1 MTKKK
6 DIDDLLEIFRK
17 NSGDKTTKTA
27 KHIAKKESNL
37 GKAKG
42 TEKVG
47 MTKGVF
53 HITRDSAI
61 EVADEDLKKKL
72 KKMSKKEFTEF
83 TSKNPKEDAK
93 LAGKYTKRLYG
104 DLEKEG
110 TDLSNL
116 TESEKAATIGN
127 LYNYRDQPGIRKSI
141 SKLSQDRFIKSPE
154 FIEEQKQEV
163 AKNMDITT
171 SGGKFVQGLAD
182 RREEEKALFL
192 KKENGPVIDTLSKQ
206 DSGISRTPQMEDLKK
221 KDEEEL
227 HGPLEKK
234 DPLQEAH
241 KFTKEKAIE
250 AKAPIGENMSVHLQD
265 KVAKRSLNMDNVTAD
280 GAKSQQAELNGEQ
293 PGIDDKFMS
302 AIGFFLPAVIGGLV
316 GQQTGEGGMGVRL
329 GLQASGAYHKAK
341 NAHEELQ
348 LKKKLAEEKAN
359 TKSKGKID
367 ITPDF
372 VIKGTREP
380 VGSREDGKGGW
391 EFINASGDIV
401 DPKSVEGLRSG
412 DQKLKEARLTS
423 QFDTRH
429 KFNKLKF
436 DLEVRKAGQVS
447 GKQQATTAGLIGVS
461 KDIEEIS
468 RLKKSTVTG
477 PVMGRMQS
485 IAGVFG
491 LGTSNF
497 QELKSRTSSV
507 LANYVK
513 SISGA
518 QSSDKEAVRL
528 QSIIPSVNDSDLI
541 FNAKLKQ
548 LKKIQGANIEGF
560 SLSMSTGQSLKAGTV
575 KQILE
580 VMDKIEEEKNK
591 EGGRSEYQK
600 AIKNAKS
607 IDEINKIKKQYGAK

>member
-206 DSGISRTPQMEDLKK
+206 DSGISRTPQMAKPI
-221 KDEEEL
+221 EEEL
-227 HGPLEKK
+227 DPVQETKRVVESKGGPVVGNMGVHVK
-234 DPLQEAH
+234 D
-241 KFTKEKAIE
+241 
-250 AKAPIGENMSVHLQD
+250 NVD
-265 KVAKRSLNMDNVTAD
+265 KRSLNMDNIESSA
-280 GAKSQQAELNGEQ
+280 AKSEQAQLEGKQ
-293 PGIDDKFMS
+293 VGIDDKFMS
-302 AIGFFLPAVIGGLV
+302 ALGFFLPAVIGGLV